1 MSTSLKETQK
11 LKSTCER
18 LLLSNYNLQFYKFLE
33 SIDDNTKHI
42 IRNNSKLNEMYDL
55 FLDFIIDSSNQLD
68 RNHAKELT
76 EEIEE
81 TS

>member
-1 MSTSLKETQK
+1 MSISLKEKQG
-11 LKSTCER
+11 LRSTCER

-42 IRNNSKLNEMYDL
+42 IRNNNKLNEMYDL

-76 EEIEE
+76 KEIEE

>member
-1 MSTSLKETQK
+1 MTISLKEKQE
-11 LKSTCER
+11 LKSACDR
-18 LLLSNYNLQFYKFLE
+18 LFLSNYNVQFYKFLE

-42 IRNNSKLNEMYDL
+42 IRNNNKLNEMYDL
-55 FLDFIIDSSNQLD
+55 FLDFIIDSSNYLD

-76 EEIEE
+76 KEIEE

>member
-1 MSTSLKETQK
+1 MSISLKEKQE
-11 LKSTCER
+11 LKSACER
-18 LLLSNYNLQFYKFLE
+18 LLLSNYNVQFYRFLE

-42 IRNNSKLNEMYDL
+42 IRNNNKLNEMYDL

-76 EEIEE
+76 KEIEE